1 MERHPHGRASAD
13 ATERGGGRWVDLV
26 LLGVTAV
33 GTAAGLAVGAASGRP
48 NWPVYLAVVLL
59 GGAIVVS
66 LHIRYRF
73 SLATRIGLVV
83 FALGHVAGGM
93 VPVGDGVLYQ
103 VWLVEPVLR
112 YDNLQH
118 AWGFGFVGRAVWE
131 ALRYRAGASLDERLV
146 TWWLIVLGA
155 GAFGAVNEIIEWVMT
170 LTIPGTDVGGYDNT
184 SRDLVANL
192 AGGVLVASWTVRRSV
207 GSGRDARAT

>member
-1 MERHPHGRASAD
+1 M
-13 ATERGGGRWVDLV
+13 TEHRTDL
-26 LLGVTAV
+26 LLVSVVVA
-33 GTAAGLAVGAASGRP
+33 GTAAGLLVGAASGRP
-48 NWPVYLAVVLL
+48 NWPVYLAVVLV
-59 GGAIVVS
+59 GGVTVVG
-66 LHIRYRF
+66 LHRRYRF

-103 VWLVEPVLR
+103 VWMVEPVLR

-131 ALRYRAGASLDERLV
+131 ALRNRVGDPLDAPLLL
-146 TWWLIVLGA
+146 WWIIVLGA
-155 GAFGAVNEIIEWVMT
+155 GALGAVNEVIEWVMT

-184 SRDLVANL
+184 SRDLVANIV
-192 AGGVLVASWTVRRSV
+192 GGVLVAAWTIRHSPDPVDV
-207 GSGRDARAT
+207 G